1 MADKRIY
8 LDNAATTRVAE
19 EVLQE
24 MLPCFRESYANP
36 SAIYGFAGEA
46 KKGGRDCQ
54 RAGGIADR
62 GEAERDLFHG
72 GRQ

>member
-46 KKGGRDCQ
+46 Q
-54 RAGGIADR
+54 
-62 GEAERDLFHG
+62 
-72 GRQ
+72 